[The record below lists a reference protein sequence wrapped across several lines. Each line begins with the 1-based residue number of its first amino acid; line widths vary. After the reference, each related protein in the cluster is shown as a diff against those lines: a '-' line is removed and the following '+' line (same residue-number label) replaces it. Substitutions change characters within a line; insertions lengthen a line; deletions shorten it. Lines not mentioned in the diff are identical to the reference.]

1 MIIITMAN
9 PNDNNHDTNNE
20 TNDNNDN
27 NDVFNHN
34 KMVLML
40 IHSI

>member
-1 MIIITMAN
+1 MAN